1 MVIQTKPVQVS
12 PPPVIIT
19 NAPTKPYVQPPE
31 TTLTAQGL
39 AVIAQPDTG
48 YIYSD
53 TTGSTKVIIRIHSH
67 THKPPTVSAVVV
79 PPPSQA
85 LVTDTVSGRI
95 TTVTVNKPTFGQISV
110 IVLITLGVASI
121 ILVIIFFVSKLR
133 VP

>member
-12 PPPVIIT
+12 SPPVIIT

-31 TTLTAQGL
+31 TTLTPQGL
-39 AVIAQPDTG
+39 VVIAQPDTG

-53 TTGSTKVIIRIHSH
+53 TTGSTKVTIRIHSH

-85 LVTDTVSGRI
+85 LVTDTISGKV
-95 TTVTVNKPTFGQISV
+95 TTVTVNKPTFGQV
-110 IVLITLGVASI
+110 TTIVLITLGVASI
-121 ILVIIFFVSKLR
+121 ILIIIFFTSKLR
-133 VP
+133 MP